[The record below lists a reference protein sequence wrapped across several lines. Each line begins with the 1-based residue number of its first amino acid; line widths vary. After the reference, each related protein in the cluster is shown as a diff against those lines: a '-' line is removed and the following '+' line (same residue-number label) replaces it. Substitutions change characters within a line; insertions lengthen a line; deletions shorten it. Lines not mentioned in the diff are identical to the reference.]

1 MPMNQRRS
9 AFVFAHLVLLLILS
23 SLLGLMP
30 PAARAQAPAD
40 AALAAAK
47 AEIAPI
53 FSAMLARAQARDAEG
68 HMAAYAKDPALVF
81 IYNESKLSGYEAVLA
96 MTRQAF
102 APGSD
107 LAFQLQGEP
116 EYQWLASGLV
126 MQTFFL
132 SSSFTSAK
140 GQAMKGRLSV
150 SNLWQQRAEGW
161 RIVYTHE
168 SNVVR

>member
-1 MPMNQRRS
+1 MIQIRMTPVLRLLATLLVSGAVAS
-9 AFVFAHLVLLLILS
+9 AAV
-23 SLLGLMP
+23 
-30 PAARAQAPAD
+30 AQQP
-40 AALAAAK
+40 ALAAAK
-47 AEIAPI
+47 ADIEPMFA
-53 FSAMLARAQARDAEG
+53 AMLTAAHARDAER
-68 HMAAYAKDPALVF
+68 HMAAYAQDPALVF
-81 IYNESKLSGYEAVLA
+81 IYNEAKFSGYDAVLA

-116 EYQWLASGLV
+116 QYQLLTPDWV

-132 SSSFTSAK
+132 TSTFTNPK

-150 SNLWQQRAEGW
+150 SNLWHKRAEGW

>member
-1 MPMNQRRS
+1 MIQIRMRPVLRLLAPLLVSGAVTS
-9 AFVFAHLVLLLILS
+9 AAVAQQ
-23 SLLGLMP
+23 P
-30 PAARAQAPAD
+30 AQAAQP
-40 AALAAAK
+40 ALAAAK
-47 AEIAPI
+47 ADIEPMFA
-53 FSAMLARAQARDAEG
+53 AMLAAAHAREAER
-68 HMAAYAKDPALVF
+68 HMAAYAQDPALVF
-81 IYNESKLSGYEAVLA
+81 VYNEAKFIGYDAVLA

-116 EYQWLASGLV
+116 QYQLLTPDWV

-132 SSSFTSAK
+132 TSTFTNPK

-150 SNLWQQRAEGW
+150 SNLWHKRAEGW

>member
-1 MPMNQRRS
+1 MIQIRMTPVLRLLATLLVSGAVAS
-9 AFVFAHLVLLLILS
+9 AAV
-23 SLLGLMP
+23 
-30 PAARAQAPAD
+30 AQQP
-40 AALAAAK
+40 ALAAAK
-47 AEIAPI
+47 ADIEPMFA
-53 FSAMLARAQARDAEG
+53 AMLTAAHARDAER
-68 HMAAYAKDPALVF
+68 HMAAYAQDPALVF
-81 IYNESKLSGYEAVLA
+81 IYNEAKFSGYDAVLA

-116 EYQWLASGLV
+116 QYQLLTPDWV

-132 SSSFTSAK
+132 TSTFTSPK

-150 SNLWQQRAEGW
+150 SNLWHKRAEGW